1 MKKLRKSIK
10 NIVIIA
16 LSIIVILLTII
27 SIGTI
32 RHILRTEYL
41 EKYIPLDQALQE
53 IEKHSYTK
61 DYKCLN
67 FSEDLVKKL
76 KEKNIQAEIEIGYNG
91 TNRDVGHAWV
101 GIWFEPQT
109 GTFTNNYQKE
119 ENESNITN

>member
-27 SIGTI
+27 SVGTI

-53 IEKHSYTK
+53 IEKHSYTE

-91 TNRDVGHAWV
+91 ENRDVGHAWV

-119 ENESNITN
+119 EDESNITN